1 MKLKNNI
8 LRTFE
13 NALHWRSSPPQ
24 DHYADRQNSP
34 PDEQDADFA
43 EERAANESGDA
54 GQPQHELVS
63 SSGARSKNAQSKA

>member
-1 MKLKNNI
+1 MKLKNKI

-13 NALHWRSSPPQ
+13 NALHWKSSPPQ

-43 EERAANESGDA
+43 EERAANESTDA
-54 GQPQHELVS
+54 EAEHQLVG
-63 SSGARSKNAQSKA
+63 SSGARPKSAQSKA